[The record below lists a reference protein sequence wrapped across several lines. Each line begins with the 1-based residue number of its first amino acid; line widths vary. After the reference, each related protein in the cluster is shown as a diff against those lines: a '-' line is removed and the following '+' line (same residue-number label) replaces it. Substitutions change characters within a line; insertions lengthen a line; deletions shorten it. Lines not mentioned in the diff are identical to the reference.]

1 MAGYKATVGN
11 MKIPKYK
18 APTFG
23 NAQAAVNKISAGK
36 DMTVQ
41 QILAAGLD
49 LAIGIDS
56 YNKQQDTEELGS
68 AMQIAANSLN
78 PKQGGLDYT
87 QIDIEFEMDG
97 ETVNLFDIKREAAVD
112 AINKLEEFKGDSYL
126 YKKHGDSIDIALESY
141 NALLA
146 LNDTMGGVRENHI
159 KQLTSLQE
167 NYAKVVKDDPLL
179 TDPGSFDSAQDIM
192 ADISYSLNYIEN
204 QAGKKI
210 MTPLQQN
217 VAETKRGFELLQGLH
232 KIDIDKEIAGLQL
245 DLENKYS
252 PIAEDILEATELVEG
267 ESYLTDSGI
276 TATHIL
282 LPKDVEAITTDQYAD
297 AMSALGVYQTNMLAD
312 ELRNMANIEIASDL
326 TPLEQAKDYME
337 VGSPIENAIG
347 LALGYQLFS
356 DKGLLTDPEGGT
368 VTFENNPYMKSINTG
383 TPDGAILKANATAQY
398 HKLKDLHDSGKYVQP
413 FKELQTSYNAM
424 LRAQKRGEGLTM
436 DDLSDNLSSKIRS
449 RATNLNSTL
458 STYNNQFKN
467 KSPQRINPVPTFAEG
482 TTGATTHES
491 KSYHITAMES
501 ILKEGDRVEWTAG
514 NAPSGEEPLLG
525 VFKNATGTG
534 KWIAMSQLVAKYLDN
549 NGNPQHPGLAERV
562 WDADEWFGNDK
573 KLLRKNVFFDILKG
587 WQILA
592 IADPYGTNSPEEILG
607 R

>member
-210 MTPLQQN
+210 ITPLYHEVRDVQ
-217 VAETKRGFELLQGLH
+217 KGFELLQGLH
-232 KIDIDKEIAGLQL
+232 EIDIDKQKAGLQV
-245 DLENKYS
+245 DLEDRYLPYFQEGLERVDLELKYDEDGTS
-252 PIAEDILEATELVEG
+252 GIAEIGFIEG
-267 ESYLTDSGI
+267 ASSIPL
-276 TATHIL
+276 
-282 LPKDVEAITTDQYAD
+282 DQYAD
-297 AMSALGVYQTNMLAD
+297 AL
-312 ELRNMANIEIASDL
+312 
-326 TPLEQAKDYME
+326 KW
-337 VGSPIENAIG
+337 
-347 LALGYQLFS
+347 F
-356 DKGLLTDPEGGT
+356 DKWHTD
-368 VTFENNPYMKSINTG
+368 K
-383 TPDGAILKANATAQY
+383 
-398 HKLKDLHDSGKYVQP
+398 
-413 FKELQTSYNAM
+413 
-424 LRAQKRGEGLTM
+424 
-436 DDLSDNLSSKIRS
+436 
-449 RATNLNSTL
+449 
-458 STYNNQFKN
+458 
-467 KSPQRINPVPTFAEG
+467 
-482 TTGATTHES
+482 
-491 KSYHITAMES
+491 
-501 ILKEGDRVEWTAG
+501 TAG
-514 NAPSGEEPLLG
+514 D
-525 VFKNATGTG
+525 
-534 KWIAMSQLVAKYLDN
+534 VADKTALDK
-549 NGNPQHPGLAERV
+549 AE
-562 WDADEWFGNDK
+562 K
-573 KLLRKNVFFDILKG
+573 TISLR
-587 WQILA
+587 
-592 IADPYGTNSPEEILG
+592 